1 MRWCLHFP
9 SLQMLKYIR
18 CLRGKVSWSPD
29 CTYSQKIVWCWN
41 KITKYERESFPKHWA
56 LRNSLTWTE
65 TTFSSSLLFCQGKH
79 VHIEYISAPLL
90 YSFPWERVGF
100 SKFCVLI
107 GQSKPSPGAC
117 LNTDR
122 YDIVVIIWLS
132 IIWMRSLEGCSRYF
146 NIYYIMF

>member
-56 LRNSLTWTE
+56 LRNSLSWTE
-65 TTFSSSLLFCQGKH
+65 TTSRLHCFS
-79 VHIEYISAPLL
+79 VRVNIYILNIYQLRYYIAVLEREQDSANSVFWLAN
-90 YSFPWERVGF
+90 
-100 SKFCVLI
+100 
-107 GQSKPSPGAC
+107 SKPSPGAW
-117 LNTDR
+117 LKTDR

-132 IIWMRSLEGCSRYF
+132 IIWMRSLEGSSRYF